1 MPGLSYSLQILPQES
16 RCQGNKEEPEVG
28 QGRAGEGRGG
38 EGRNRA
44 GNQRGLGH
52 QTPQGMMAEAD
63 AWDLGAGELNRTPS
77 VLFPPSPS
85 SCSDRHLSH
94 GKRAASV
101 TSSLNEGVAQG
112 MSNAGHWRG
121 SRCLS
126 GASTVVGSSGFDIRI
141 SSEREGAG

>member
-1 MPGLSYSLQILPQES
+1 MHDGWPSSLIKHRFDFFVVVVFPKPT
-16 RCQGNKEEPEVG
+16 GA
-28 QGRAGEGRGG
+28 AG
-38 EGRNRA
+38 A
-44 GNQRGLGH
+44 G
-52 QTPQGMMAEAD
+52 
-63 AWDLGAGELNRTPS
+63 DLGAGELNRTPS